1 MTKVLRCAEDLDPF
15 ILYAIWSRIVEENLM
30 QGGSSAQ
37 DVEWLR
43 ESQFHMACKLV
54 AIYQQSQG
62 KIFEMS
68 GLDQSK
74 D

>member
-30 QGGSSAQ
+30 AGSNIS
-37 DVEWLR
+37 DVNVEWLR

-54 AIYQQSQG
+54 AIYQ
-62 KIFEMS
+62 
-68 GLDQSK
+68 
-74 D
+74 